1 MTFDT
6 AVFAFGAPLL
16 MKGLVNTVVFCSVSI
31 ACGFVLA
38 AAIALCRLSR
48 RPALRLP
55 AMWFV
60 EIFRNTPFLVQAF
73 ILYFAFPRLGIR
85 MDATVAGIVV
95 LSLYAGAY
103 FSELIRGGI
112 LSVPKGQLE
121 TARALGM
128 PYLKAMW
135 RIVLP
140 QSLGYVLPSITNQM
154 IGVIKDSAALSVI
167 TVPELSMAAQV
178 VLGESFSPV
187 ETYLMVALLYWG
199 LTALVAAVMMHL
211 ERRVGIR
218 LSPRV
223 EAARLAHG
231 RVG

>member
-1 MTFDT
+1 
-6 AVFAFGAPLL
+6 
-16 MKGLVNTVVFCSVSI
+16 
-31 ACGFVLA
+31 
-38 AAIALCRLSR
+38 
-48 RPALRLP
+48 
-55 AMWFV
+55 MWFV

-95 LSLYAGAY
+95 LTLYAGAY

-128 PYLKAMW
+128 PYFKAMW

-154 IGVIKDSAALSVI
+154 IGVIKDSRCPVRDHRSRAVDG
-167 TVPELSMAAQV
+167 AQI

-187 ETYLMVALLYWG
+187 ETYLMVALLLLG
-199 LTALVAAVMMHL
+199 LTALVAAVMDCTWSGASGSVFRH
-211 ERRVGIR
+211 ESR
-218 LSPRV
+218 PRAWPM
-223 EAARLAHG
+223 EG
-231 RVG
+231 

>member
-103 FSELIRGGI
+103 FSESVRGGI

-128 PYLKAMW
+128 PYFKAMW

-154 IGVIKDSAALSVI
+154 IGVIKDWL
-167 TVPELSMAAQV
+167 PC
-178 VLGESFSPV
+178 P
-187 ETYLMVALLYWG
+187 
-199 LTALVAAVMMHL
+199 
-211 ERRVGIR
+211 
-218 LSPRV
+218 
-223 EAARLAHG
+223 
-231 RVG
+231 

>member
-1 MTFDT
+1 
-6 AVFAFGAPLL
+6 
-16 MKGLVNTVVFCSVSI
+16 
-31 ACGFVLA
+31 
-38 AAIALCRLSR
+38 
-48 RPALRLP
+48 
-55 AMWFV
+55 
-60 EIFRNTPFLVQAF
+60 
-73 ILYFAFPRLGIR
+73 

-103 FSELIRGGI
+103 FSESIRGGI

>member
-1 MTFDT
+1 MTWE
-6 AVFAFGAPLL
+6 V
-16 MKGLVNTVVFCSVSI
+16 
-31 ACGFVLA
+31 
-38 AAIALCRLSR
+38 SR

-103 FSELIRGGI
+103 FSESIRGGI

-199 LTALVAAVMMHL
+199 LTALVAAVMMYL
-211 ERRVGIR
+211 ERRVGIS